1 MRDTARSPA
10 YPARSPAY
18 PARSPAYPARSP
30 AYPARS
36 PAYPAHLA
44 VRVSPPQVAERLAA
58 QSPKA
63 LDALQA
69 LGVALEP
76 APA

>member
-1 MRDTARSPA
+1 
-10 YPARSPAY
+10 
-18 PARSPAYPARSP
+18 
-30 AYPARS
+30 
-36 PAYPAHLA
+36 
-44 VRVSPPQVAERLAA
+44 VSPPQVAERLAA